1 LIAVYTEGKSYLII
15 NKNNLQNCKTIYS
28 DALLSFTALATPAA
42 PPTNDPRTPSSGRTG
57 RIPPRFAIGS
67 ILLLFRFF
75 VFKPILIFVLAFIA
89 AQTAVAAALSV
100 RDESLAVMRFF
111 DIEMPIN
118 KFGLSL
124 GGGSESHY
132 QWRGLIRN
140 NVRDNAL
147 CRVATDFDAK
157 LRKIRRLALPVEDTD
172 AANKRYVQQSVQ
184 DLKDRLDEIER
195 RITSFQN
202 NVQIILNE
210 FEKKIRESK
219 NV

>member
-1 LIAVYTEGKSYLII
+1 YQRQAAYNRHRRNHVFA
-15 NKNNLQNCKTIYS
+15 
-28 DALLSFTALATPAA
+28 ALLSFTALATPAA

-75 VFKPILIFVLAFIA
+75 VFKPIPIFVLAFIA
-89 AQTAVAAALSV
+89 AQTAVTAALSV
-100 RDESLAVMRFF
+100 RDKSLAVIRFRA
-111 DIEMPIN
+111 ISASI
-118 KFGLSL
+118 LSAACRSVRPL
-124 GGGSESHY
+124 LCEYAIWCSRHAVSNGNY
-132 QWRGLIRN
+132 
-140 NVRDNAL
+140 VRDNAL

-157 LRKIRRLALPVEDTD
+157 LRKIRRLALPVDDTD

-195 RITSFQN
+195 KITSFQN
-202 NVQIILNE
+202 NVQIMLND
-210 FEKKIRESK
+210 FEKKIREAK